1 MVSSG
6 RRCGT
11 CGSLSAGY
19 KTGVVRS
26 LVFALVF
33 ALQVACGHPARPVT
47 PLPRDPSSFADPAK
61 VAITHVSLDLT
72 VDFTAR
78 VLHGTAK
85 LTVARHDPKAPLRLD
100 TQDLAIES
108 AVDCATSKPLAYAVD
123 RPHTFLGSQLV
134 IQQPSECVAIAYR
147 TSPGARALLWME
159 PSGTAGKQAP
169 MLFTQSQAILA
180 RSWVPL
186 QDTPSVRFTY
196 DAVLH
201 VPAKLW
207 AVMSATNLQRP
218 PADGVWHFEMKQPI
232 PSYLMALAVG
242 DFAFKAI
249 GTRTGIYAEPSIV
262 EAAAAEFGEVDA
274 MMATAEKLY
283 GPYAWGRYDM
293 LVLPPSFPYGG
304 MENPRLT
311 FLTPTAIVGDR
322 TLVSLIA
329 HELAHSWS
337 GNLVTNRTWADFWLN
352 EGFTTYVER
361 RIMEQL
367 RGRDYVDMQWSI
379 GHRELLKA
387 FAETKPAD
395 TRLALE
401 ISPDRDPED
410 VPGNAAYEKGALFL
424 RTLEE
429 AFGRDVFDAFVRRR
443 FERLAF
449 SSTDSVTFE
458 ADVRRELIDAHPGT
472 FTVQRLSLWLHGTGL
487 PDGAAPRAS
496 RRVAELDTIAQRF
509 LATGELF
516 ETTGWSTLDWV
527 VFLRA
532 LPATLVLGRLHA
544 LDAKFRLTAQSN
556 PEIAMNWL
564 PLMVRADGKEAIPAI
579 EAYLTT
585 IGRRRNLGPLYKALV
600 DKGGSW
606 LELARATFEKAKPM
620 YHPTV
625 REDFTRLLAR

>member
-1 MVSSG
+1 MV
-6 RRCGT
+6 RT
-11 CGSLSAGY
+11 
-19 KTGVVRS
+19 
-26 LVFALVF
+26 LVLLFV
-33 ALQVACGHPARPVT
+33 VACGHPAKPASPPV
-47 PLPRDPSSFADPAK
+47 RDPHSFSEPAN
-61 VAITHVSLDLT
+61 VAVTHLSLELT

-85 LTVARHDPKAPLRLD
+85 LKVARKDPSAPLKLD

-108 AVDCATSKPLAYAVD
+108 VADCASGRSLAFAVD
-123 RPHTFLGSQLV
+123 RPHEFLGAQLA
-134 IQQPSECVAIAYR
+134 IQAPTECVAIAYR
-147 TSPGARALLWME
+147 TSPSARALLWME
-159 PSGTAGKQAP
+159 PSGTAGKKSP

-196 DAVLH
+196 DAVIH
-201 VPAKLW
+201 VPDKLF
-207 AVMSATNLQRP
+207 AVMSATNAQAAP
-218 PADGVWHFEMKQPI
+218 PDGNWRFTMERPI
-232 PSYLMALAVG
+232 PSYLLALAVG
-242 DFAFKAI
+242 DFAFRSI
-249 GTRTGIYAEPSIV
+249 GPRTGIYAEPSIV

-274 MMATAEKLY
+274 MMTAAEQLY

-337 GNLVTNRTWADFWLN
+337 GNLVTNSTWADFWLN

-367 RGRDYVDMQWSI
+367 RGREYVDMQWSI
-379 GHRELLKA
+379 GHREMVIA
-387 FAETKPAD
+387 FAETKPND
-395 TRLALE
+395 TKLAIE
-401 ISPDRDPED
+401 TTAERDPED
-410 VPGNAAYEKGALFL
+410 VPGDAAYEKGALFL
-424 RTLEE
+424 RHLEE
-429 AFGRDVFDAFVRRR
+429 AFGREVFDAFVRRR

-458 ADVRRELIDAHPGT
+458 ADVKRELIDQHPGK
-472 FTVQRLSLWLHGTGL
+472 FTVQQLAEWLHGTGL
-487 PDGAAPRAS
+487 PERSAPKAS
-496 RRVAELDTIAQRF
+496 KRVDELGKIAQQF
-509 LATGELF
+509 I
-516 ETTGWSTLDWV
+516 TTTDPSFDTTTWTTLDWV

-532 LPATLVLGRLHA
+532 LPPSSPLGNLQK
-544 LDAKFRLTAQSN
+544 LDAKFKLTAQTN

-600 DKGGSW
+600 AKGGSW
-606 LELARATFEKAKPM
+606 LDLARATFEKAKPL

-625 REDFTRLLAR
+625 REDFRRMLQ

>member
-1 MVSSG
+1 V
-6 RRCGT
+6 
-11 CGSLSAGY
+11 GY
-19 KTGVVRS
+19 KTGVRT
-26 LVFALVF
+26 LVLAL
-33 ALQVACGHPARPVT
+33 LVACGHPAKPVA
-47 PLPRDPSSFADPAK
+47 PLARDPHSFAEPAK
-61 VAITHVSLDLT
+61 VAVTHISLDLT
-72 VDFTAR
+72 VDFDAR
-78 VLHGTAK
+78 VLVGSAK
-85 LTVARHDPKAPLRLD
+85 LTVARHDPAAPLRLD
-100 TQDLAIES
+100 TQDLAIEA
-108 AVDCATSKPLAYAVD
+108 AVECASQKPLAYAMD
-123 RPHTFLGSQLV
+123 RPHKFLGSQLV
-134 IQQPSECVAIAYR
+134 IQQPSECIAITYR
-147 TSPGARALLWME
+147 TSPNARALLWVE
-159 PSGTAGKQAP
+159 PSGTAGKRAP

-196 DAVLH
+196 DAVIH
-201 VPAKLW
+201 VPDKLW
-207 AVMSATNLQRP
+207 AVMSASNAQTP
-218 PADGVWHFEMKQPI
+218 PTDGTWRFEMTRPI

-337 GNLVTNRTWADFWLN
+337 GNLVTNSTWADFWLN

-379 GHRELLKA
+379 GHRELAKA
-387 FAETKPAD
+387 FGDTKPAD
-395 TRLALE
+395 TRLALQV
-401 ISPDRDPED
+401 SPDRDPED
-410 VPGNAAYEKGALFL
+410 VPGDAAYEKGALFL

-429 AFGRDVFDAFVRRR
+429 AFGREVFDAFVRRR

-458 ADVRRELIDAHPGT
+458 ADVRRELIDKHPGT
-472 FTVQRLSLWLHGTGL
+472 FTAQQLATWLHGTGL
-487 PDGAAPRAS
+487 PAGAASKPS
-496 RRVAELDTIAQRF
+496 RRVAELDAIAQRF
-509 LATGELF
+509 LSGQLF
-516 ETTGWSTLDWV
+516 DAASWTTLDWV

-532 LPATLVLGRLHA
+532 LPATTPLARLQA
-544 LDAKFRLTAQSN
+544 LDAKFKLTAQAN

-606 LELARATFEKAKPM
+606 LELARATFEKAKLM

-625 REDFTRLLAR
+625 REDFTRMLQ

>member
-1 MVSSG
+1 MV
-6 RRCGT
+6 RP
-11 CGSLSAGY
+11 
-19 KTGVVRS
+19 
-26 LVFALVF
+26 LVFVL
-33 ALQVACGHPARPVT
+33 LVACGHPAKPTT
-47 PLPRDPSSFADPAK
+47 PPARDPHSFAEPAK
-61 VAITHVSLDLT
+61 VAVTHVSLDLT
-72 VDFTAR
+72 VDFDAR
-78 VLHGTAK
+78 VLVGTAK
-85 LTVARHDPKAPLRLD
+85 LTLARHDPAAPLRLD
-100 TQDLAIES
+100 TQDLAVEA
-108 AVDCATSKPLAYAVD
+108 AVDCASGKPLAYAVD
-123 RPHTFLGSQLV
+123 RPHAFLGSQLV
-134 IQQPSECVAIAYR
+134 VQQPSACIAITYR
-147 TSPGARALLWME
+147 TSPSARALLWVE
-159 PSGTAGKQAP
+159 PSGTAGKRAP

-196 DAVLH
+196 DAVIH
-201 VPAKLW
+201 VPDKLW
-207 AVMSATNLQRP
+207 AVMSASNAQRP
-218 PADGVWHFEMKQPI
+218 PADGIWRFEMTRPI

-249 GTRTGIYAEPSIV
+249 GARTGIYAEPSIV

-283 GPYAWGRYDM
+283 GPYAWERYDM

-337 GNLVTNRTWADFWLN
+337 GNLVTNSTWADFWLN

-379 GHRELLKA
+379 GYRELEKA
-387 FAETKPAD
+387 FVDTKPGD
-395 TRLALE
+395 TRLALQV
-401 ISPDRDPED
+401 SPGRDPED
-410 VPGNAAYEKGALFL
+410 VPGDAAYEKGALFL

-458 ADVRRELIDAHPGT
+458 ADVRRELIDKHPGT
-472 FTVQRLSLWLHGTGL
+472 FTAQQLATWLHGTGL
-487 PDGAAPRAS
+487 PAGAAPNPS
-496 RRVAELDTIAQRF
+496 RRVAELDALSQRF
-509 LATGELF
+509 LAGELF
-516 ETTGWSTLDWV
+516 EATSWTTLDWV

-532 LPATLVLGRLHA
+532 LPATTPLARLQA
-544 LDAKFRLTAQSN
+544 LDAKFKLTAQAN

-564 PLMVRADGKEAIPAI
+564 PLMVRADGKDAIPAI

-585 IGRRRNLGPLYKALV
+585 IGRRRNLGPLYKALIE
-600 DKGGSW
+600 KGGSW
-606 LELARATFEKAKPM
+606 LELARATFEKAKLM

-625 REDFTRLLAR
+625 REDFTRMLAP